1 MTYSRR
7 SLRLYLSN
15 KTYVVAVPVI
25 TLAAMVLI
33 SVLIALVMGIV
44 VGLPLPAEAEV
55 GFRSNIGSLTALPGF
70 LVSLGALAVNRNF
83 AMALAFGST
92 RRDFWCGTALG
103 FTATSLV
110 TAFTAVVLLALEK
123 LTGGWFIHAHA
134 FDVTAMGNGSY
145 PKTFAMTL
153 MLALLSLFLGA
164 LFGTVYRAFG
174 TVATTVTAVTLGV
187 VILGIVAVGVWQRD
201 RVFAYLADWGLWAV
215 VAILAALVAAV
226 AASSYSANRMAT
238 L

>member
-1 MTYSRR
+1 MTYSSR

-25 TLAAMVLI
+25 TLAAMVVI

-44 VGLPLPAEAEV
+44 VGLPLPAEAEE
-55 GFRSNIGSLTALPGF
+55 GFRNNVGSLTALPGF
-70 LVSLGALAVNRNF
+70 LISLGALAVNRNF

-103 FTATSLV
+103 FTATSVV
-110 TAFTAVVLLALEK
+110 TALAAVVLLALEK
-123 LTGGWFIHAHA
+123 VTNGWFVHAHA
-134 FDVTAMGNGSY
+134 FDVAAMGNGSY

-174 TVATTVTAVTLGV
+174 TVATTVTASALGV
-187 VILGIVAVGVWQRD
+187 ALIGLLALGVWQRE
-201 RVFAYLADWGLWAV
+201 RVFTYLADWGLWAV

-226 AASSYSANRMAT
+226 AASSYSANRLAT